1 MCDVRCVM
9 VKRIATIGFFDGV
22 HKGHQF
28 LFARLRALAEERGL
42 APLIV
47 TFDTHPR
54 AVLDADYIPQLLTS
68 REEREKHLEQYG
80 EVLMLPFADI
90 QPLTALEFMTRLR
103 DEYQVSVLLM
113 GYDHRFGSDRLKHP
127 QDYRRVGE
135 QCGVEVL
142 TLNEYV
148 ENEWHVSSTEIRLAL
163 ENGNIVMANELLGRP
178 YTLRGRVIHGKALG
192 RTIGF
197 PTANIAPLDPLK
209 VIPKTGVY
217 LAYVDTPLRDN
228 TPSFVN
234 IDTNRLIEVYVP
246 SFKGDLYD
254 QILKIRFVRFL
265 REERHFETLEE
276 LQAQIKED
284 VDSILRLA

>member
-1 MCDVRCVM
+1 MR
-9 VKRIATIGFFDGV
+9 RIATIGFFDGV

-28 LFARLRALAEERGL
+28 LFTHLRALAQERGL

-68 REEREKHLEQYG
+68 PEEREKHLSQYG

-90 QPLTALEFMTRLR
+90 QPLTAQEFMTRLR
-103 DEYQVSVLLM
+103 DEYGVSVLLM

-178 YTLRGRVIHGKALG
+178 YTLRGRVVHGKALG

-197 PTANIAPLDPLK
+197 PTANIAPLDPHK
-209 VIPKTGVY
+209 IIPKTGVY

-234 IDTNRLIEVYVP
+234 IDTNQLIEVYVP

>member
-1 MCDVRCVM
+1 MN
-9 VKRIATIGFFDGV
+9 RIATIGFFDGV

-28 LFARLRALAEERGL
+28 LFTHLRALAQERGL
-42 APLIV
+42 TPLIV
-47 TFDTHPR
+47 TFENHPR
-54 AVLDADYIPQLLTS
+54 AVLESDYIPQLLTS
-68 REEREKHLEQYG
+68 CEEREKHLSQFG

-135 QCGVEVL
+135 QCGVEVI
-142 TLNEYV
+142 TLSEYV

-197 PTANIAPLDPLK
+197 PTANIEPLDPLK
-209 VIPKTGVY
+209 VIPKSGVY
-217 LAYVDTPLRDN
+217 LALVDTPMRDD

-234 IDTNRLIEVYVP
+234 IDANKLIEVHLP

-265 REERHFETLEE
+265 REERHFESLEE
-276 LQAQIKED
+276 LRAQIKED

>member
-1 MCDVRCVM
+1 MR
-9 VKRIATIGFFDGV
+9 RIATIGFFDGV

-28 LFARLRALAEERGL
+28 LFTHLRALAQERGL

-68 REEREKHLEQYG
+68 REEREKHLSQYG
-80 EVLMLPFADI
+80 EVLMLPFVDI
-90 QPLTALEFMTRLR
+90 QPLTAQEFMTRLR
-103 DEYQVSVLLM
+103 DEYGVSVLLM

-178 YTLRGRVIHGKALG
+178 YTLRGRVVHGKALG

-197 PTANIAPLDPLK
+197 PTANIAPLDSHK
-209 VIPKTGVY
+209 IIPKTGVY

-228 TPSFVN
+228 IPSFVN
-234 IDTNRLIEVYVP
+234 IDTNQLIEVYVP

>member
-1 MCDVRCVM
+1 MS
-9 VKRIATIGFFDGV
+9 RIATIGFFDGV

-42 APLIV
+42 SPLIV

-54 AVLDADYIPQLLTS
+54 AVLDTDYIPQLLTS
-68 REEREKHLEQYG
+68 REEREKHLAQYG
-80 EVLMLPFADI
+80 EVLMLPFAEI
-90 QPLTALEFMTRLR
+90 QPLTAQEFMTRLR

-163 ENGNIVMANELLGRP
+163 ESGNIVMANELLGRP
-178 YTLRGRVIHGKALG
+178 YTLRGRVVHGKALG

-217 LAYVDTPLRDN
+217 LAYVDTPTRDN

-265 REERHFETLEE
+265 REERHFDTLEE

>member
-1 MCDVRCVM
+1 MR
-9 VKRIATIGFFDGV
+9 RIATIGFFDGV

-28 LFARLRALAEERGL
+28 LFTHLRALAQEREL

-68 REEREKHLEQYG
+68 REEREKHLSQYG
-80 EVLMLPFADI
+80 EVLMLPFAAI
-90 QPLTALEFMTRLR
+90 QPLTAQEFMTRLR
-103 DEYQVSVLLM
+103 DEYGVSVLLM

-178 YTLRGRVIHGKALG
+178 YTLRGRVVHGKALG

-197 PTANIAPLDPLK
+197 PTANIAPLDPHK
-209 VIPKTGVY
+209 IIPKTGVY

-234 IDTNRLIEVYVP
+234 IDTNQLIEVYVP

>member
-1 MCDVRCVM
+1 M

-103 DEYQVSVLLM
+103 DEYNVSVLLM